1 MVTDKDKLVQLD
13 EKIKQAKAQLV
24 ALDEAKNY
32 KKKDKAEL
40 RLYYQ
45 SLITTFNN
53 TVERIKRINHIE
65 VVEPLTVGN
74 YFNQK
79 TQLD

>member
-1 MVTDKDKLVQLD
+1 MVTDKEKLVQLD

-24 ALDEAKNY
+24 ALDDAKNFS
-32 KKKDKAEL
+32 KKDKTEL
-40 RLYYQ
+40 RMYYQ
-45 SLITTFNN
+45 SLITNFNN
-53 TVERIKRINHIE
+53 TINRITRINTIE

-79 TQLD
+79 NNQD